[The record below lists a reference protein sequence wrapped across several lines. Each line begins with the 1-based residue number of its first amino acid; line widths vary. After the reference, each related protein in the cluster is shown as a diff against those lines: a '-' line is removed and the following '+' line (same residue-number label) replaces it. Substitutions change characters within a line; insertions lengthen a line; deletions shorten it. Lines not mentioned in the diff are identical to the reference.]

1 MKMKAFEYKLKECW
15 FYEVDDLSYCIVCT
29 YDFLAMGIKKG
40 DPWRCAKGP
49 RLNTIKIDNYIELF
63 HFHVHIGEVLR
74 IYIIVANDGII
85 F

>member
-1 MKMKAFEYKLKECW
+1 MF
-15 FYEVDDLSYCIVCT
+15 LSNCRRLGNVW
-29 YDFLAMGIKKG
+29 ANKG
-40 DPWRCAKGP
+40 GPWRCAKGP